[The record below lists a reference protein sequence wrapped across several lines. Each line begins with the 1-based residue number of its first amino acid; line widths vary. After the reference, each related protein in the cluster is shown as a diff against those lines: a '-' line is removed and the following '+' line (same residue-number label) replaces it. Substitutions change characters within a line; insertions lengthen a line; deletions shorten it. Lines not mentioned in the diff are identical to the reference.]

1 MVREIWLSKKN
12 NNKKKNNNNREEEEY
27 SDLPACRISET
38 VSSLVLKLGLHIVVG
53 SSRLDNH
60 LAFVRSKWGNWN
72 FTFVLVYR
80 RRARPSES
88 SLHRECYRTL

>member
-1 MVREIWLSKKN
+1 MVREIWLSKN
-12 NNKKKNNNNREEEEY
+12 NNNNNNNNYYYNNNNREEEEY

-60 LAFVRSKWGNWN
+60 SQ
-72 FTFVLVYR
+72 
-80 RRARPSES
+80 
-88 SLHRECYRTL
+88 

>member
-12 NNKKKNNNNREEEEY
+12 NNKKKKNNNNNNREEEEY

-60 LAFVRSKWGNWN
+60 SQ
-72 FTFVLVYR
+72 
-80 RRARPSES
+80 
-88 SLHRECYRTL
+88 

>member
-12 NNKKKNNNNREEEEY
+12 NNKKNNNNNNNREEEEY
-27 SDLPACRISET
+27 SGLPACRISET

-60 LAFVRSKWGNWN
+60 SQ
-72 FTFVLVYR
+72 
-80 RRARPSES
+80 
-88 SLHRECYRTL
+88 

>member
-12 NNKKKNNNNREEEEY
+12 NNNKNNNNNNNREEEE
-27 SDLPACRISET
+27 SRDLPACRISET

-60 LAFVRSKWGNWN
+60 SQ
-72 FTFVLVYR
+72 
-80 RRARPSES
+80 
-88 SLHRECYRTL
+88 

>member
-12 NNKKKNNNNREEEEY
+12 NNKKKNNNREEEEY
-27 SDLPACRISET
+27 SDLPACRISEA

-60 LAFVRSKWGNWN
+60 SQ
-72 FTFVLVYR
+72 
-80 RRARPSES
+80 
-88 SLHRECYRTL
+88 

>member
-12 NNKKKNNNNREEEEY
+12 NNKKKKNNNNREEEEY
-27 SDLPACRISET
+27 SGLPACRISET

-60 LAFVRSKWGNWN
+60 SQ
-72 FTFVLVYR
+72 
-80 RRARPSES
+80 
-88 SLHRECYRTL
+88 

>member
-12 NNKKKNNNNREEEEY
+12 NNKKNNNNNNNNREEEY

-60 LAFVRSKWGNWN
+60 SQ
-72 FTFVLVYR
+72 
-80 RRARPSES
+80 
-88 SLHRECYRTL
+88 

>member
-1 MVREIWLSKKN
+1 MVREIWLSKKKR
-12 NNKKKNNNNREEEEY
+12 KKDNNNREEEEY

-60 LAFVRSKWGNWN
+60 SQ
-72 FTFVLVYR
+72 
-80 RRARPSES
+80 
-88 SLHRECYRTL
+88 

>member
-1 MVREIWLSKKN
+1 MWAVDQKLTILLEWP
-12 NNKKKNNNNREEEEY
+12 NREEEEY

-60 LAFVRSKWGNWN
+60 SQ
-72 FTFVLVYR
+72 
-80 RRARPSES
+80 
-88 SLHRECYRTL
+88 

>member
-12 NNKKKNNNNREEEEY
+12 NNKKKNNNNNNREEEEY

-38 VSSLVLKLGLHIVVG
+38 VRSLVLKLGLHIVVG

-60 LAFVRSKWGNWN
+60 SQ
-72 FTFVLVYR
+72 
-80 RRARPSES
+80 
-88 SLHRECYRTL
+88 

>member
-12 NNKKKNNNNREEEEY
+12 NNNNKKNNNNNREEEEF

-53 SSRLDNH
+53 S
-60 LAFVRSKWGNWN
+60 KWGN
-72 FTFVLVYR
+72 
-80 RRARPSES
+80 
-88 SLHRECYRTL
+88 

>member
-1 MVREIWLSKKN
+1 MVREIWLSKKKNNDN
-12 NNKKKNNNNREEEEY
+12 NNTEEEES

-60 LAFVRSKWGNWN
+60 YVEPNYEVTDQAKSRCI
-72 FTFVLVYR
+72 
-80 RRARPSES
+80 PSHKEQ
-88 SLHRECYRTL
+88 C

>member
-1 MVREIWLSKKN
+1 MVREIWLS
-12 NNKKKNNNNREEEEY
+12 KKKNNNNREEEES

-60 LAFVRSKWGNWN
+60 SQQLLLGLSGGTRI
-72 FTFVLVYR
+72 
-80 RRARPSES
+80 
-88 SLHRECYRTL
+88 SL

>member
-1 MVREIWLSKKN
+1 MVREIWLSKE
-12 NNKKKNNNNREEEEY
+12 NKKKNNNREEEEY

-60 LAFVRSKWGNWN
+60 SQ
-72 FTFVLVYR
+72 
-80 RRARPSES
+80 
-88 SLHRECYRTL
+88 

>member
-1 MVREIWLSKKN
+1 MVREIWLSKKK
-12 NNKKKNNNNREEEEY
+12 NNKKNIEEEDS

-60 LAFVRSKWGNWN
+60 SQ
-72 FTFVLVYR
+72 
-80 RRARPSES
+80 
-88 SLHRECYRTL
+88 

>member
-1 MVREIWLSKKN
+1 MRMLSR
-12 NNKKKNNNNREEEEY
+12 NKIKSPEEQKSGEGGDDKQVIKLMWPNREEEEES

-60 LAFVRSKWGNWN
+60 SQ
-72 FTFVLVYR
+72 
-80 RRARPSES
+80 
-88 SLHRECYRTL
+88 